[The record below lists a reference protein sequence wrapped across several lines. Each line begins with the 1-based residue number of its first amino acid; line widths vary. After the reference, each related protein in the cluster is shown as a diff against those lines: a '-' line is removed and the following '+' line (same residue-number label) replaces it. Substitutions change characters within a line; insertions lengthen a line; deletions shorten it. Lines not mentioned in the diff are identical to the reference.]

1 MNIEKC
7 EPHGFENCCNI
18 VEPVLAATECL
29 DYNPDECEGLVEY
42 RMPMSGTGRSFARC
56 GFHFDVRM
64 DMQQRI
70 SRDYGV
76 PMFYDGSDYD
86 SDY

>member
-18 VEPVLAATECL
+18 VEPTLTFDDCL
-29 DYNPDECEGLVEY
+29 DGPLGCAGEVSY
-42 RMPMSGTGRSFARC
+42 RMPMSGSGRSFARC
-56 GFHFDVRM
+56 DGHFEVRWAT
-64 DMQQRI
+64 QERL

-76 PMFYDGSDYD
+76 PLVYDGSDYD